1 MVRSIL
7 AALAGYVVLAGALF
21 MLMTLA
27 WLVLGADGAFRPG
40 SYEVTGTW
48 IVVSIVLSVAAAVL
62 AGFVCKAIGKTGL
75 SVNILVG
82 IVLVLGVV
90 SAFYEMGMEHMT
102 TPRPDDIPMFEAMSN
117 GIQPVWL
124 SWLNPILGAIG
135 VMYGGKL
142 KGPVKEESAD

>member
-1 MVRSIL
+1 MARSIV
-7 AALAGYVVLAGALF
+7 AAIAAYVVLVGALF
-21 MLMTLA
+21 FLMTLA
-27 WLVLGADGAFRPG
+27 WMVVGADGAFRPG

-62 AGFVCKAIGKTGL
+62 AGYLCKAIGKTAL

-90 SAFYEMGMEHMT
+90 SAFYEMGMEPAT
-102 TPRPDDIPMFEAMSN
+102 AVRPDDLPMFEAMAN

-124 SWLNPILGAIG
+124 SWLNPVLGAVG
-135 VMYGGKL
+135 VLYGGKL
-142 KGPVKEESAD
+142 KDPVTAEPEE